1 MEKTTVSRRAV
12 LGGTAVAAVAAA
24 TGGLAGSASATA
36 LPAAAR
42 TAGQPSLKDFER
54 LLGAPFSVS
63 NGPVLTS
70 VTLDSVTPMTMTGLP
85 RNATAGGVKT
95 TGEQFSLMF
104 SGFASSSFPQDTYR
118 VSARGVGTFD
128 LFIVPVGGPGTKQ
141 QYQAIIVNV

>member
-1 MEKTTVSRRAV
+1 
-12 LGGTAVAAVAAA
+12 
-24 TGGLAGSASATA
+24 
-36 LPAAAR
+36 
-42 TAGQPSLKDFER
+42 
-54 LLGAPFSVS
+54 
-63 NGPVLTS
+63 
-70 VTLDSVTPMTMTGLP
+70 
-85 RNATAGGVKT
+85 VKT